1 MNESTSL
8 LLVLA
13 RCEQTLAG
21 MLRPVLSEAGISLE
35 QWRVVRTLSHVNYM
49 SMKTL
54 SELTAV
60 PASSLTRHIDQLINA
75 AAALR
80 QVDPADRRKVVVA
93 LTTRGRRLADRCAG
107 AEEQCIAEAL
117 GSASPLVGHL
127 AELVGMLDGSARPLD
142 TRRVS

>member
-13 RCEQTLAG
+13 RCEQALAG

-35 QWRVVRTLSHVNYM
+35 QWRVVRTLSSVNYM

-60 PASSLTRHIDQLINA
+60 PASSLTRHIDQLIDA

-80 QVDPADRRKVVVA
+80 QVDPADRRRVVVA
-93 LTTRGRRLADRCAG
+93 LTTRGRRLADKCAR
-107 AEEQCIAEAL
+107 AEEQCVT
-117 GSASPLVGHL
+117 ASPLAAHL
-127 AELVGMLDGSARPLD
+127 GELVAILDGSKRPLE
-142 TRRVS
+142 TRQVG